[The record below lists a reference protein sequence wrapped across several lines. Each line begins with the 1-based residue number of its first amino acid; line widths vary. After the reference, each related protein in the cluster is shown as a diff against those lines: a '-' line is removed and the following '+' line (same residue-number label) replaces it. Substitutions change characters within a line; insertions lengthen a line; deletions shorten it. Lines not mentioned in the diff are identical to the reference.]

1 MLVPWGARNE
11 KYWFD
16 SSKSIF
22 HQKHWV
28 WVLGQKLYST
38 KSICLRGAKVQTTL
52 RQAWRNLVQ
61 EKQRLRHHWTW
72 KNLEPSYFNQIDKIQ
87 KICFLTFVDYVHET
101 LTFDNRPDNNKNI
114 QLTIMINDDNGRP
127 FSHPFHLWGLAAKGK
142 TVMDWVGMVEDKQ
155 YL

>member
-87 KICFLTFVDYVHET
+87 KIFSL
-101 LTFDNRPDNNKNI
+101 LLI
-114 QLTIMINDDNGRP
+114 QLTIMINDDNDRP